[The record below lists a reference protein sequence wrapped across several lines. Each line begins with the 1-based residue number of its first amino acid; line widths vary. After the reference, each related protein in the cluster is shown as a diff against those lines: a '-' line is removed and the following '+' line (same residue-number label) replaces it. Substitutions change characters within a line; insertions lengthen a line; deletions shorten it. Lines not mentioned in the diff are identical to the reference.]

1 MKFLILTILLITSTA
16 LFGQSDT
23 MRKMASTIIESKGYL
38 IPNKPDSFMVPK
50 GTRVKFTLSVLNEG
64 KEEYMLDKERFLS
77 ATYLDKAKETGFDI
91 KIEPF
96 KQADIL
102 EAQINTLITRK
113 DKAQNM
119 ASEQAAKYAVMLYG
133 SKGIKDKASL
143 LKHLETK
150 INNLKKA
157 KEAAASFDKDRTV
170 KPGAQLT
177 FSASGFL
184 PDTGKTKP
192 QSHVNLNVRVIS
204 SDGKYISV
212 PVKAIFF

>member
-1 MKFLILTILLITSTA
+1 MKTLLSILLITSSTA

-50 GTRVKFTLSVLNEG
+50 GTRVKFTLYILNEG
-64 KEEYMLDKERFLS
+64 NEGYMLNKEKFLS
-77 ATYLDKAKETGFDI
+77 ATYLDKAKETNFKI
-91 KIEPF
+91 KIEPY
-96 KQADIL
+96 KQTEML
-102 EAQINTLITRK
+102 ETQIKALISRK
-113 DKAQNM
+113 DKAQNLKT
-119 ASEQAAKYAVMLYG
+119 EEAAKYAAMLYG
-133 SKGIKDKASL
+133 SEGIKDKVKL
-143 LKHLETK
+143 LKYLETK
-150 INNLKKA
+150 INTLKKA
-157 KEAAASFDKDRTV
+157 KEAAAQFDKDRKV
-170 KPGAQLT
+170 APGAQLT

-184 PDTGKTKP
+184 PETGKEKP

>member
-1 MKFLILTILLITSTA
+1 MKAFIISILIISSTA

-50 GTRVKFTLSVLNEG
+50 GTRVKFTLNVLNEG
-64 KEEYMLDKERFLS
+64 NEEYMLNKDKFLS
-77 ATYLDKAKETGFDI
+77 ATYLDKAKETTFKI

-96 KQADIL
+96 KQTEML
-102 EAQINTLITRK
+102 ETQIKTLITRK

-119 ASEQAAKYAVMLYG
+119 LNDQAAKYAVMLYG
-133 SKGIKDKASL
+133 SQGIKDKVAL
-143 LKHLETK
+143 LKHLENK

-157 KEAAASFDKDRTV
+157 KEAAEKFDKDRTV
-170 KPGAQLT
+170 APGAQLT

>member
-1 MKFLILTILLITSTA
+1 MKTLLSILLIISSTA

-50 GTRVKFTLSVLNEG
+50 GTRVKFTLSILNEG
-64 KEEYMLDKERFLS
+64 NEGYMLNKEKFLS
-77 ATYLDKAKETGFDI
+77 ATYLDKAKETNFTI
-91 KIEPF
+91 KIEPY
-96 KQADIL
+96 KQTEML
-102 EAQINTLITRK
+102 ETQIKTLITRK
-113 DKAQNM
+113 DKAQNLKT
-119 ASEQAAKYAVMLYG
+119 EEAAKYATMLYG
-133 SKGIKDKASL
+133 SQGIKDKIKL
-143 LKHLETK
+143 LKYLETR
-150 INNLKKA
+150 INTLKKA
-157 KEAAASFDKDRTV
+157 KEAAAQFDKDRTV
-170 KPGAQLT
+170 APGAQLT

-184 PDTGKTKP
+184 PETGKEKP